1 VSIQLDE
8 SPSRPEGEA
17 GRSPRRVSAGVSLP
31 WLRSQP
37 RFKTRFGAAVV
48 WLAFIVF
55 PLIDAIQNRGP
66 EATHLAAIAGTA
78 VFVAIYVWLV
88 LISFAEQPPLLP
100 FVLVAILVL
109 DAGALTL
116 VDRPGWAF
124 LFTYC
129 AACMV
134 LVAPPSMTFAAV
146 LGCSAAAVGGS
157 VLGGA
162 TSTAVG
168 AGATTLGVGLLMVLM
183 RDLRTRNLE
192 LMEARAELAD
202 VAVAAERERFARDLH
217 DLLGHTLSVV
227 ALKAELAG
235 RLLPDQP
242 EQAAVEMGEVE
253 TVARQAL
260 REVRQAVSGYH
271 QPTLDGELAGARMAL
286 STAGIE
292 ADVERAAVTFAPE
305 VEAVLAWAV
314 REGATNVIRHSHARR
329 CTLRISAHLGSA
341 AVEVVDDGPG
351 GLAGGGGGH
360 GLAGLAERAQA
371 LRGDVEA
378 GPAAAGGFRLAVS
391 VPVTAGQ
398 T

>member
-1 VSIQLDE
+1 
-8 SPSRPEGEA
+8 
-17 GRSPRRVSAGVSLP
+17 
-31 WLRSQP
+31 
-37 RFKTRFGAAVV
+37 
-48 WLAFIVF
+48 
-55 PLIDAIQNRGP
+55 
-66 EATHLAAIAGTA
+66 
-78 VFVAIYVWLV
+78 
-88 LISFAEQPPLLP
+88 
-100 FVLVAILVL
+100 
-109 DAGALTL
+109 
-116 VDRPGWAF
+116 
-124 LFTYC
+124 
-129 AACMV
+129 
-134 LVAPPSMTFAAV
+134 
-146 LGCSAAAVGGS
+146 
-157 VLGGA
+157 
-162 TSTAVG
+162 
-168 AGATTLGVGLLMVLM
+168 
-183 RDLRTRNLE
+183 
-192 LMEARAELAD
+192 
-202 VAVAAERERFARDLH
+202 
-217 DLLGHTLSVV
+217 
-227 ALKAELAG
+227 
-235 RLLPDQP
+235 
-242 EQAAVEMGEVE
+242 MGEVE

>member
-1 VSIQLDE
+1 M
-8 SPSRPEGEA
+8 G
-17 GRSPRRVSAGVSLP
+17 AGVSLP

-37 RFKTRFGAAVV
+37 RVKTRIGAAVV

-55 PLIDAIQNRGP
+55 PLIDAVQNRGP
-66 EATHLAAIAGTA
+66 EALHLAAIAGAA

-88 LISFAEQPPLLP
+88 LISFAEQRPLLP
-100 FVLVAILVL
+100 FVLVTILVL

-129 AACMV
+129 AACAV
-134 LVAPPSMTFAAV
+134 LVGPPNLTFPAV
-146 LGCSAAAVGGS
+146 LGCTAAAAGGS

-162 TSTAVG
+162 PSTAVG
-168 AGATTLGVGLLMVLM
+168 AGASTLGVGLLMVLM
-183 RDLRTRNLE
+183 RDLRTRNVE

-227 ALKAELAG
+227 TLKAELAG

-242 EQAAVEMGEVE
+242 EQAGVEMGEVE
-253 TVARQAL
+253 AVARQAL

-292 ADVERAAVTFAPE
+292 ADVERAAVAFTPE

-329 CTLRISAHLGSA
+329 CTVRICAHLGSA

-351 GLAGGGGGH
+351 GLGVGGSGH

-371 LRGDVEA
+371 LRGEIEA
-378 GPAAAGGFRLAVS
+378 GPADGGGFRLAVS
-391 VPVTAGQ
+391 VPVTADHL
-398 T
+398 

>member
-1 VSIQLDE
+1 MT
-8 SPSRPEGEA
+8 
-17 GRSPRRVSAGVSLP
+17 RV
-31 WLRSQP
+31 
-37 RFKTRFGAAVV
+37 GAAVV

-55 PLIDAIQNRGP
+55 PLIDAVENRGP
-66 EATHLAAIAGTA
+66 EAMHLAAIAGAA

-88 LISFAEQPPLLP
+88 LISFAEPRPLLP
-100 FVLVAILVL
+100 LVLVTILVL

-129 AACMV
+129 AACVV
-134 LVAPPSMTFAAV
+134 LVAPPTMTFSAV
-146 LGCSAAAVGGS
+146 LGCAVAAVGGS

-162 TSTAVG
+162 PGTALG
-168 AGATTLGVGLLMVLM
+168 AGASTLGVGLLMVLM
-183 RDLRTRNLE
+183 RDLRIRNTE
-192 LMEARAELAD
+192 LMEARAELAE

-227 ALKAELAG
+227 TLKAELAG
-235 RLLPDQP
+235 RLLSDQP
-242 EQAAVEMGEVE
+242 EQAAVEIGEVE
-253 TVARQAL
+253 AVARQAL
-260 REVRQAVSGYH
+260 GEVRQAVSGYH

-292 ADVERAAVTFAPE
+292 TDVERAAVTFTPE

-329 CTLRISAHLGSA
+329 CTMRINARLGSA

-351 GLAGGGGGH
+351 GLARSDGGH
-360 GLAGLAERAQA
+360 GLAGLAERAHA
-371 LRGDVEA
+371 LHGDIEA
-378 GPAAAGGFRLAVS
+378 GPVAAGGFRLAVS
-391 VPVTAGQ
+391 VPATPGGA
-398 T
+398 

>member
-1 VSIQLDE
+1 MEE
-8 SPSRPEGEA
+8 SPSRPEGEV
-17 GRSPRRVSAGVSLP
+17 GVSRRRVSAGVSIP

-37 RFKTRFGAAVV
+37 RAKTRVGAAVV
-48 WLAFIVF
+48 WLGFIVF
-55 PLIDAIQNRGP
+55 PLIDAIQNGGP

-88 LISFAEQPPLLP
+88 LISFAEHRSLLP
-100 FVLVAILVL
+100 VVLVAVLVL

-116 VDRPGWAF
+116 LDRPGWAF

-134 LVAPPSMTFAAV
+134 FVAPPTLTFAAV

-157 VLGGA
+157 VLGGSP
-162 TSTAVG
+162 STALA
-168 AGATTLGVGLLMVLM
+168 AGTSTLGVGLLMLLM

-235 RLLPDQP
+235 RLLPDRP
-242 EQAAVEMGEVE
+242 EQAAIEMGEVE
-253 TVARQAL
+253 AVARQAL
-260 REVRQAVSGYH
+260 GEVRQAVSGYH

-292 ADVERAAVTFAPE
+292 AEIERASVTFAPE

-329 CTLRISAHLGSA
+329 CTMRISAQLGSA

-351 GLAGGGGGH
+351 GPAWGGGGH
-360 GLAGLAERAQA
+360 GLAGLAARAHA
-371 LRGDVEA
+371 LRGGIEA
-378 GPAAAGGFRLAVS
+378 GPEATGGFRLAVS
-391 VPVTAGQ
+391 VPAAGIRR
-398 T
+398 